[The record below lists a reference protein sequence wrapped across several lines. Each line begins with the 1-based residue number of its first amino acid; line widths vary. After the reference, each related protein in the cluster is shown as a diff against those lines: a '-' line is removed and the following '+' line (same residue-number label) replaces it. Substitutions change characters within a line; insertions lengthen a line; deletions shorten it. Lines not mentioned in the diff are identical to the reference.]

1 MKRYFYM
8 CLVAGLA
15 ALPIRAAESGSSA
28 LSQWMSTSKSNADTN
43 RESVI
48 TSDRIEFDNKEGVI
62 LFDSNVHV
70 DDARFDLRSDRLLL
84 FLDGTDTNKT
94 QDVQQILAIGH
105 VVITNETRSASCNR
119 AVYTRKDGQIVMTG
133 DAKLDGGPDS
143 GVVTGRRIVFWLDD
157 ERLEV
162 TEGSRVTIPAGMFNK
177 QRDKQKSEK
186 PESASASGKK

>member
-1 MKRYFYM
+1 MKKHFSAWFVIV
-8 CLVAGLA
+8 LASGLA
-15 ALPIRAAESGSSA
+15 SAAEPGSSA
-28 LSQWMSTSKSNADTN
+28 LSQWMSSSKTNVDTN

-105 VVITNETRSASCNR
+105 VVITNENRSASCNR

-143 GVVTGRRIVFWLDD
+143 GIVTGRRIVFWLDD

-177 QRDKQKSEK
+177 QREKQKAEQPES
-186 PESASASGKK
+186 ESASEKK